1 MALYRFKAIS
11 ERGQVI
17 TGTKEAETEED
28 IIKML
33 KNSQYYPISI
43 EAIIQ
48 HNNVNLFMQKVTKR
62 DIAVLCR
69 QFSTMLSAGISIV
82 SCLDILAKQMENKT
96 LKKAIFEV
104 YQDVQKGQTLSLAM
118 KKHEKVF
125 PILLINMVEVGEISG
140 NLDLLTKRMA
150 SYFENQSKIQNKI
163 KNALIYPT
171 VLSIVTLLVV
181 IFLFTMVMPT
191 FVEMFKSNQLLLPF
205 STRLMLVISNWVINY
220 WHIFFIFSI
229 VLIGSIKYFAKTDK
243 GILLIDSLIIKIP
256 IIKRLAINTIIS
268 KFSRIMSILLS
279 SGMPLFQAMDVAIKV
294 VDNKVVSNKLKEIKE
309 DIRIGK
315 TLSEAIKNAD
325 IFHAMVYS
333 MIKVGEESGALDEL
347 LYKIADYYDN
357 EIEYTMERITALIEP
372 ILIIFI
378 AIIIG
383 FIVVSI
389 TMPIFDTINNIQI

>member
-1 MALYRFKAIS
+1 MALYRFKAIY
-11 ERGQVI
+11 ERCQVI

-347 LYKIADYYDN
+347 LYKIADYYDD

>member
-347 LYKIADYYDN
+347 LYKIADYYDD